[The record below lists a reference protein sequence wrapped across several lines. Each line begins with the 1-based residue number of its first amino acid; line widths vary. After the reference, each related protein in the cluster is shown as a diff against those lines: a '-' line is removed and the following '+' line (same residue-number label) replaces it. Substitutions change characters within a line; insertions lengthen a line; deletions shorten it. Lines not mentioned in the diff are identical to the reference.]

1 MLQFTVRHLWFC
13 SRLYVILSSPFF
25 QTKKSMDLTP
35 GSEQED
41 FLHQTIG
48 GDEEDAFGFVDPA
61 ESGFGYAAPPANQP
75 PKHAVPVPLLR
86 HVEEAEEEDQVYKAK
101 YRAAK
106 KKFFKAV
113 EKHEYLRSE
122 LRTRQKKLQQVEE
135 DKYFLLER
143 MLLYEKAPE
152 SPACGL
158 SDGGSDWEES
168 DAAAAT
174 PGGKKGGGTKATSI
188 FNSGGV
194 TFSSAFS
201 KMKSLSAAGKRTR
214 RPAAKA
220 KLFDEVFDSPTVSSF
235 GTAFDDE
242 AQSSSFLA
250 GGIGGVME
258 DDSE

>member
-1 MLQFTVRHLWFC
+1 
-13 SRLYVILSSPFF
+13 
-25 QTKKSMDLTP
+25 MDLTP

-41 FLHQTIG
+41 FLHQTIGG

-61 ESGFGYAAPPANQP
+61 ESGFGYAAPLANRLP
-75 PKHAVPVPLLR
+75 PKYAVPGALLR
-86 HVEEAEEEDQVYKAK
+86 HEEAEEDEDQVYKAK

-113 EKHEYLRSE
+113 EKHEYLKSE

-152 SPACGL
+152 SPVCGG
-158 SDGGSDWEES
+158 SDGSDWEES

-174 PGGKKGGGTKATSI
+174 PGGKKGGGTKASV

-235 GTAFDDE
+235 GAAFDDE

>member
-1 MLQFTVRHLWFC
+1 
-13 SRLYVILSSPFF
+13 
-25 QTKKSMDLTP
+25 MDLTP

-61 ESGFGYAAPPANQP
+61 ESGFGYAAPPANHP
-75 PKHAVPVPLLR
+75 PKYAVPVPGALLR
-86 HVEEAEEEDQVYKAK
+86 HEEEAEEEDQVYKAK

-113 EKHEYLRSE
+113 EKHEYLKSE

-158 SDGGSDWEES
+158 SDGSDWEES

-174 PGGKKGGGTKATSI
+174 PGGKKGGGTKASV

-201 KMKSLSAAGKRTR
+201 KM
-214 RPAAKA
+214 
-220 KLFDEVFDSPTVSSF
+220 SSF
-235 GTAFDDE
+235 GAAFDDE

>member
-1 MLQFTVRHLWFC
+1 
-13 SRLYVILSSPFF
+13 
-25 QTKKSMDLTP
+25 MDLPP

-61 ESGFGYAAPPANQP
+61 ESVAEVAEHVGFGYAAPPANHP
-75 PKHAVPVPLLR
+75 HKYAVPGALLR
-86 HVEEAEEEDQVYKAK
+86 HEQEEDEDQVYKAK

-113 EKHEYLRSE
+113 EKHEYLKSE

-152 SPACGL
+152 SPVCGL
-158 SDGGSDWEES
+158 SDGSDWEES

-174 PGGKKGGGTKATSI
+174 PGGKKGGGTKATSV

-235 GTAFDDE
+235 GAAFDDE